1 MTESMEMNDF
11 NDLENR
17 REEGD
22 EGGED
27 RQEARA
33 SIHPKKWGGGGMRNP
48 LKTRLCKCDKAH
60 QSC

>member
-1 MTESMEMNDF
+1 MEMNDF

-33 SIHPKKWGGGGMRNP
+33 SIHPKKWGGGRTEKSAKN
-48 LKTRLCKCDKAH
+48 KVV
-60 QSC
+60 QV